1 MQTTE
6 GGTLQFG
13 SKEMMDTLIRIG
25 VLAVLVVWISRIIDP
40 FVGLLLWAL
49 ILAVTLYPLHQMLAR
64 RLGGRQ
70 GRAATLL
77 VLAGL
82 LLIGLPM
89 VLLGSSFASHI
100 HDLHTAFREGQIAI
114 DPPAASVAEWPIIG
128 EEVFAAWS
136 QAAND
141 MPAFLEELQPQL
153 GNFSKFLLAQ
163 AASTAGAVALFLV
176 SLAVAGIMMAY
187 GRSGSDAILRI
198 LMRLTGEVKGPR
210 VHALATATTRS
221 VATGVLGVAF
231 IQAILL
237 GLGFLWAGIPGAG
250 VLAIIALVLGIAQ
263 VPALVVSI
271 PAIAYIWWGG
281 DASLGNILVTVYLVA
296 ATLAD
301 NVLKPILLGRG
312 VDAPMAVILLG
323 AIGGMIAAGII
334 GLFIGAVLLAVGY
347 QIFMAWVEEV
357 ELPSPQA
364 PADEASEPARD

>member
-1 MQTTE
+1 MQTTD
-6 GGTLQFG
+6 GGVPQFG
-13 SKEMMDTLIRIG
+13 SKEMTDTLIRIG
-25 VLAVLVVWISRIIDP
+25 VLAVLVVWISRVIDP

-82 LLIGLPM
+82 LVIGLPTVM
-89 VLLGSSFASHI
+89 LGSSFAGHI
-100 HDLHTAFREGQIAI
+100 HDLHTAFREGKVSI
-114 DPPAASVAEWPIIG
+114 DPPAASVAGWPVIG
-128 EEVFAAWS
+128 ERVYAAWS
-136 QAAND
+136 EAASD

-163 AASTAGAVALFLV
+163 AASTAGAVALFLA
-176 SLAVAGIMMAY
+176 SLIVAGIMMAY

-198 LMRLTGEVKGPR
+198 LTRLTGEAKGPR

-237 GLGFLWAGIPGAG
+237 GIGFLWAGIPGAG
-250 VLAIIALVLGIAQ
+250 ILAIIALVLGIAQ
-263 VPALVVSI
+263 VPALIVSI

-312 VDAPMAVILLG
+312 VDAPMPIILLG

-357 ELPSPQA
+357 EQKSPDRSEDA
-364 PADEASEPARD
+364 KPAAAAD

>member
-1 MQTTE
+1 
-6 GGTLQFG
+6 
-13 SKEMMDTLIRIG
+13 MMDTVIRIG
-25 VLAVLVVWISRIIDP
+25 VLALLVVWVSRVIDP
-40 FVGLLLWAL
+40 FVSLLLWAL

-64 RLGGRQ
+64 HVGGRQ

-89 VLLGSSFASHI
+89 VMLGSSFAGHI
-100 HDLHTAFREGQIAI
+100 HDLHTAFRQGEVSIE
-114 DPPAASVAEWPIIG
+114 PPAASVAEWPVIG
-128 EEVFAAWS
+128 EQVYAGWS
-136 QAAND
+136 QAASD

-163 AASTAGAVALFLV
+163 AASTAGAVALFLA
-176 SLAVAGIMMAY
+176 SLVVAGIMMAY
-187 GRSGSDAILRI
+187 GRSGSDAILR
-198 LMRLTGEVKGPR
+198 LLRRLTGEAKGPR
-210 VHALATATTRS
+210 IHVLATATTRS

-250 VLAIIALVLGIAQ
+250 ILAIVALVLGIAQ

-281 DASLGNILVTVYLVA
+281 DASLGNILVTIYLIV

-301 NVLKPILLGRG
+301 NVLKPMLLGRG
-312 VDAPMAVILLG
+312 VEAPMPIILLG
-323 AIGGMIAAGII
+323 AIGGMIAKGII

-347 QIFMAWVEEV
+347 QIFMAWVDEV
-357 ELPSPQA
+357 DLPA
-364 PADEASEPARD
+364 PGISEAGTPEAAGD